1 MFHHKHLMTREAL
14 VFLSLFLS
22 LFLPLSF
29 FWSDGVMEFFASE
42 LIFNSSK
49 YKVTNGLVFRTEA
62 KD

>member
-1 MFHHKHLMTREAL
+1 MTREAL